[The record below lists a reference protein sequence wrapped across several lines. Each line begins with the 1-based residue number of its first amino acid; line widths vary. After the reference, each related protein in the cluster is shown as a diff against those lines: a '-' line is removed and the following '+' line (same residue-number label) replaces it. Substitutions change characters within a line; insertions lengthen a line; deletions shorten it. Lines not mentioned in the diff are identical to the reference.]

1 MSTPCIQCSILVQIT
16 LGLSKAETSL
26 LMTEFFFIFYVA
38 LTFQNFKLCFVLSKK
53 ALLGDE
59 RRYDFLCSKV
69 SSFGPYLLG
78 PESLAGMVGAL
89 GLASALIVPS
99 APCP

>member
-1 MSTPCIQCSILVQIT
+1 MLNPSTDP

-26 LMTEFFFIFYVA
+26 LMTEFFFIFHVA
-38 LTFQNFKLCFVLSKK
+38 LTFQNFKLCFILSKK

-69 SSFGPYLLG
+69 SSLVLLVG
-78 PESLAGMVGAL
+78 TRESGGMVGAL
-89 GLASALIVPS
+89 GLASALLRPS